1 MERHGWSPLRGIRT
15 ARAVVPLATLLVAAV
30 AVIFFVGYAPFGGS
44 PGSRGPSEVML
55 ILRGIASS
63 EKPRGQLDDQ
73 SALEY
78 ARRLGYRGE
87 VLDVAGNSGADSPQ
101 IKMALDRI
109 RHDEKV
115 TALYGFSG
123 GGYNAPTI
131 WTKLNDAQRQRIG
144 KIVVIGSPGVTEADF
159 PGSVDV
165 LIKED
170 PPAGHMAGPKT
181 LLESPGS
188 EAERPAKPSGG

>member
-1 MERHGWSPLRGIRT
+1 MERHGWSSLRGIRT
-15 ARAVVPLATLLVAAV
+15 ARAVPLVTLLIAAAAV
-30 AVIFFVGYAPFGGS
+30 TFFVGYAPFGGS
-44 PGSRGPSEVML
+44 PGPRGPSEVML

-78 ARRLGYRGE
+78 ARRVGYLGE

-101 IKMALDRI
+101 VKIALDRI

-115 TALYGFSG
+115 TALYGFSS
-123 GGYNAPTI
+123 GGYNARTI
-131 WTKLNDAQRQRIG
+131 WTKLNGAQRQRIG
-144 KIVVIGSPGVTEADF
+144 KIVVLGSPGVTEADF
-159 PGSVDV
+159 PGGVDV

-181 LLESPGS
+181 LWESLDS
-188 EAERPAKPSGG
+188 EAGGPAKPSG